1 MDKLR
6 ETVGT
11 DFKRSARLKL
21 GAFLY
26 FKLSLNG
33 SNLEWNHLFCPF
45 QIHTYNGGFHKN
57 PRNTQTH
64 IILVLM
70 LFSTKFK
77 QQRF

>member
-1 MDKLR
+1 MKPF
-6 ETVGT
+6 V
-11 DFKRSARLKL
+11 
-21 GAFLY
+21 
-26 FKLSLNG
+26 LSF
-33 SNLEWNHLFCPF
+33 SD
-45 QIHTYNGGFHKN
+45 TYNWGFHKK